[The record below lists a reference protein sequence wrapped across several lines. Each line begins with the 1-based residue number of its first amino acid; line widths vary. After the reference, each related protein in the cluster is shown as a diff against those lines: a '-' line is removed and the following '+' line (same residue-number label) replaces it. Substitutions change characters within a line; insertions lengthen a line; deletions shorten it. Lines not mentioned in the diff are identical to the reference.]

1 MSLSRL
7 PIKLILGLALTIAI
21 DTVVQLAWKIGAV
34 ELPDLTLSW
43 SLVSFVLHQAT
54 FYIVVGLML
63 LQLFNWLMVLAEAD
77 LSFAQPIT
85 ALSRIT
91 VCLASAFFLGERVA
105 VPQMIGI
112 AMVCAGAWCIC
123 QTRRDTVTKPEPSP
137 GSRS

>member
-7 PIKLILGLALTIAI
+7 PLKLILGLALTVAI

-34 ELPDLTLSW
+34 ELPELTLSW
-43 SLVSFVLHQAT
+43 SLIDFGLHQVT
-54 FYIVVGLML
+54 FYIVIGLML
-63 LQLFNWLMVLAEAD
+63 CQLFNWLMVLGEAD

-91 VCLASAFFLGERVA
+91 VCLASAYFLGERVA

-123 QTRRDTVTKPEPSP
+123 QTRRDTVTAAVP
-137 GSRS
+137 GPRS